1 MDRKEFLSQIGLG
14 AAGMILFG
22 CLGGCEKKDDAPA
35 APTNVNITL
44 DLTASANAPLLT
56 AGGYIYTNGII
67 VAQTTSGT
75 YLAVA
80 QACTHEGYTVE
91 FDSASTRFHCKLHN
105 SWFTSTGSVVSGQA
119 RSALTQY
126 TVTKTGN
133 TLTIKS

>member
-14 AAGMILFG
+14 AAGMVLFG
-22 CLGGCEKKDDAPA
+22 CLGGCEKENGVPSAPK
-35 APTNVNITL
+35 NVNITL
-44 DLTASANAPLLT
+44 DLTASANADLLT
-56 AGGYIYTNGII
+56 AGGHIYTNGII
-67 VAQTTSGT
+67 VAQATNGD
-75 YLAVA
+75 YLAVS

-105 SWFTSTGSVVSGQA
+105 SWFSSTGSVISGQA
-119 RSALTQY
+119 SSSLTQY